1 MTKATTISF
10 DSPSFELDINS
21 LDEALLENLVD
32 LASPGDRYYNTKWF
46 VEHYGVTADRDIAVD
61 LLEPYGAWE
70 NDELTDHDENVIRL
84 VWLLAGWIKDEQ
96 LADGEAWDGWVIM
109 EGN

>member
-21 LDEALLENLVD
+21 LDKYLLEDLV
-32 LASPGDRYYNTKWF
+32 LLSRPGDQHDSVKWF
-46 VEHYGVTADRDIAVD
+46 VEHYGVTADKDIAVD
-61 LLEPYGAWE
+61 ILETWGAWD
-70 NDELTDHDENVIRL
+70 NGELGNHDENVIRL
-84 VWLLAGWIKDEQ
+84 VWLLAGQIQDEQ
-96 LADGEAWDGWVIM
+96 ADGEAWDGWVIM